1 MRRHLFSQSHPAVLL
16 VYFLGAAALTMST
29 FHPVLLAISFVS
41 SGVYCICLQGAR
53 NYGKRLLY
61 SLVLFLFVTGFNAL
75 TNSLG
80 LSVIAYLGDHPITLE
95 AICYGACFG
104 GMLLSAL
111 QWFTCLSLVL
121 SSDQFISLFGAV
133 FPAGAMLFSMV
144 LRYVPDT
151 FRQAEE
157 IRFATQGLL
166 GEKPSRRERFS
177 FSVRLSNALLGWS
190 MENALET
197 ADAMRNKG
205 YTGGRRTRFRK
216 ERFTAA
222 DGVVLAALVLLLA
235 LCVILLVHYTARFQ
249 FYPIL
254 RGAKFTWPM
263 MLYSL
268 FFSVPLWMEAKE
280 GIWWLRSRF

>member
-1 MRRHLFSQSHPAVLL
+1 MKRHLFAQSHPVVLFFYFFGAAVLSMCTL
-16 VYFLGAAALTMST
+16 
-29 FHPVLLAISFVS
+29 HPVFVAISFVS
-41 SGVYCICLQGAR
+41 SGIYCMSLQGIKRYA
-53 NYGKRLLY
+53 KRLLY
-61 SLVLFLFVTGFNAL
+61 SLFLFIFVTGFNVL

-80 LSVIAYLGDHPITLE
+80 LSVIGYLGDHPITVE

-111 QWFTCLSLVL
+111 QWFTCFSLAF

-133 FPAGAMLFSMV
+133 FPSSALLFSMV

-151 FRQAEE
+151 FRQAQE
-157 IRFATQGLL
+157 IRFASQGLL
-166 GEKPSRRERFS
+166 GEKPTRLERFA
-177 FSVRLSNALLGWS
+177 FGVRTSNVLVGWS

-216 ERFTAA
+216 ERFTAS
-222 DGVVLAALVLLLA
+222 DGVTLTFLILFFALS
-235 LCVILLVHYTARFQ
+235 VILLVHYARQFQ

-254 RGAKFTWPM
+254 KGAEFSWPM
-263 MLYSL
+263 LLYGL
-268 FFSVPLWMEAKE
+268 FFSVPLWMEVKE
-280 GIWWLRSRF
+280 GIWWLRSRL